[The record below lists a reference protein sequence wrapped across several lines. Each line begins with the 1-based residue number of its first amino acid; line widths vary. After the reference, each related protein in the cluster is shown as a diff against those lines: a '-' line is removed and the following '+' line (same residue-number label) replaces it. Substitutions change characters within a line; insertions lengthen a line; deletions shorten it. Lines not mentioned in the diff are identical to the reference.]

1 MEEVNVSMSDVELIH
16 CFLKDKNE
24 KAFTAVVTRYQCA
37 LKKYA
42 TRLCNGDCHLAED
55 VVQENFLRAFISM
68 ATFRAE
74 AKLSTWLHSIAFNCA
89 MAIFRKNKVQVC
101 CLEEIAELV
110 DVKQD
115 IENIDVEYDL
125 VNAMSFIGAAQQNV
139 FYICV
144 VDGYSHE
151 QAAAITGMPLGTVK
165 TNVRRT
171 KHKLKEYLSAWGEAA

>member
-1 MEEVNVSMSDVELIH
+1 MERIVTNMSDAELID

-24 KAFTAVVTRYQCA
+24 EAFTVLVTRYQCA

-42 TRLCNGDCHLAED
+42 TRLCNGDGHLAED
-55 VVQENFLRAFISM
+55 VVQETFLRAFISL
-68 ATFRAE
+68 ATFREE

-89 MAIFRKNKVQVC
+89 MAFFRKNKMQIC

-110 DVKQD
+110 DVMQD
-115 IENIDVEYDL
+115 IEKIEVGCDL
-125 VNAMSFIGAAQQNV
+125 ENAMSSIGAVQQNV

-151 QAAAITGMPLGTVK
+151 QAAALTGMPLGTVK

-171 KHKLKEYLSAWGEAA
+171 KHKLKEYLIAWGEAA